1 MTGYYVPS
9 PDLDPEV
16 VTSLKLTVRKLPH
29 RPNRWAWDLRDSRDG
44 SWFESMFEF
53 DSPERARRAGLA
65 RIEELF
71 SSGSGATVPVARL
84 DRKEPLVLLD
94 AA

>member
-1 MTGYYVPS
+1 MIDHDAPS
-9 PDLDPEV
+9 PDPDPELV
-16 VTSLKLTVRKLPH
+16 RSLTLSIRRLPH

-53 DSPERARRAGLA
+53 DSPERARRSGLF
-65 RIEELF
+65 RMEELF
-71 SSGSGATVPVARL
+71 RAVSGVTAPVAPRM
-84 DRKEPLVLLD
+84 KEPIVFLD